1 MYYFYLTLKILVI
14 LFIILGKIEAHL
26 LYYRPRRRNILY
38 SIGGD
43 SIIFSKDYAT
53 QTSRRVRQPPY
64 SVFRK
69 GTQCG
74 FGRGT
79 VILFLVISPLKNMV
93 TESHA
98 SPL

>member
-26 LYYRPRRRNILY
+26 LYYRPRRRYILY
-38 SIGGD
+38 RIGGD

-53 QTSRRVRQPPY
+53 QTRHRVRKTPGG
-64 SVFRK
+64 VFRT
-69 GTQCG
+69 GTECG

-79 VILFLVISPLKNMV
+79 VNERK
-93 TESHA
+93 
-98 SPL
+98 